1 MYKNTKYILQHEDTK
16 LAVFQYNGIN
26 IETESIAI
34 NNKTMHMLPFLQ
46 LSSEN
51 IAAKLVKWITNR
63 GIPVTRDNIKYDIGN
78 LTTLEFLMKNLGLSL
93 TDHYWFNRVDDLK
106 TWNEINLYNNDFK
119 SVYTL
124 DLENDIK
131 DIADKTNF
139 IPSASLKGDLKK
151 KWIIDEKGVRRLVK
165 GNYGKSCRQSL
176 CEVLAAEI
184 HKRQNKF
191 EYTPYSLIK
200 IKSNNNS
207 IIGCECPNF
216 TSINTE
222 FIPAIDIINS
232 EKKSSSISYYEHY
245 IQICENKGL
254 TNIRQFLEYQI
265 LTDFIITNIDR
276 HLNNFGIIRDS
287 KTFHFIKPA
296 PIFDSGNSMFYKSP
310 YIKTGS
316 GLLDIDITSFKT
328 KEIKMLEYVK
338 NPNLVDLSLL
348 PTSDELRKLFSI
360 DAICKADEIKR
371 LIKAYEY
378 KINLLNELQ
387 HGIKIYSYN
396 YKKSKQ

>member
-93 TDHYWFNRVDDLK
+93 TDQYWFNRVDDLK

-139 IPSASLKGDLKK
+139 IPSASLK
-151 KWIIDEKGVRRLVK
+151 
-165 GNYGKSCRQSL
+165 
-176 CEVLAAEI
+176 EI
-184 HKRQNKF
+184 
-191 EYTPYSLIK
+191 
-200 IKSNNNS
+200 
-207 IIGCECPNF
+207 
-216 TSINTE
+216 
-222 FIPAIDIINS
+222 
-232 EKKSSSISYYEHY
+232 
-245 IQICENKGL
+245 
-254 TNIRQFLEYQI
+254 
-265 LTDFIITNIDR
+265 
-276 HLNNFGIIRDS
+276 
-287 KTFHFIKPA
+287 
-296 PIFDSGNSMFYKSP
+296 
-310 YIKTGS
+310 
-316 GLLDIDITSFKT
+316 
-328 KEIKMLEYVK
+328 
-338 NPNLVDLSLL
+338 
-348 PTSDELRKLFSI
+348 
-360 DAICKADEIKR
+360 
-371 LIKAYEY
+371 
-378 KINLLNELQ
+378 
-387 HGIKIYSYN
+387 
-396 YKKSKQ
+396 

>member
-1 MYKNTKYILQHEDTK
+1 M
-16 LAVFQYNGIN
+16 
-26 IETESIAI
+26 
-34 NNKTMHMLPFLQ
+34 
-46 LSSEN
+46 
-51 IAAKLVKWITNR
+51 
-63 GIPVTRDNIKYDIGN
+63 
-78 LTTLEFLMKNLGLSL
+78 
-93 TDHYWFNRVDDLK
+93 
-106 TWNEINLYNNDFK
+106 
-119 SVYTL
+119 
-124 DLENDIK
+124 
-131 DIADKTNF
+131 
-139 IPSASLKGDLKK
+139 
-151 KWIIDEKGVRRLVK
+151 
-165 GNYGKSCRQSL
+165 
-176 CEVLAAEI
+176 
-184 HKRQNKF
+184 
-191 EYTPYSLIK
+191 
-200 IKSNNNS
+200 
-207 IIGCECPNF
+207 
-216 TSINTE
+216 
-222 FIPAIDIINS
+222 
-232 EKKSSSISYYEHY
+232 
-245 IQICENKGL
+245 

-328 KEIKMLEYVK
+328 KEIKMLEYVT